1 MVGTKY
7 ASEKR
12 VFTDIKSGARITQLT
27 NRGINF
33 HFYFT
38 ENSFDLDGETIFFY
52 PIVGMKKQKY
62 STCSK

>member
-12 VFTDIKSGARITQLT
+12 MFTDIKSGARITQLT
-27 NRGINF
+27 NHGINV

-38 ENSFDLDGETIFFY
+38 ERRFISY
-52 PIVGMKKQKY
+52 PIAGMKKQKY